1 MKLHSPTDTRQPPY
15 LLIYDGDCELCR
27 CFVAA
32 IRRGEAG
39 QLIRPRAYQAIT
51 LQPDMRARAESA
63 VLLIH
68 PDGRLE
74 MGGTAVL
81 SILNLGG
88 HRWANRLRTGFAH
101 RLVTWGYQWVARHR
115 GRLSTGLRRLGL
127 IPRGCAP

>member
-1 MKLHSPTDTRQPPY
+1 MKLLSPTGTSPPY

-32 IRRGEAG
+32 ICRGEAG

-51 LQPDMRARAESA
+51 LPPDIRAQAEA
-63 VLLIH
+63 ALLVIN
-68 PDGRLE
+68 PDGSLE

-88 HRWANRLRTGFAH
+88 YRWASRLRTGFAQ
-101 RLVTWGYQWVARHR
+101 RLVTGGYQWVANHR
-115 GRLSTGLRRLGL
+115 GQLSSRLRRLGL